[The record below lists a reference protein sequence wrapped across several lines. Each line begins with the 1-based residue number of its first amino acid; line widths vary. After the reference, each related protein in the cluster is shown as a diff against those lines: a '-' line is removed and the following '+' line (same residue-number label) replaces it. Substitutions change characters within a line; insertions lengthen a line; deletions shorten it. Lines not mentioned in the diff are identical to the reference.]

1 MKLGLAVGDTAEIQA
16 VVSEDMFAR
25 FEGQLVHPAYSTVSM
40 VYHMEWA
47 ARQLILP
54 YLEAGEE
61 GVGGAVSLK
70 HLGMAAEGTRLIVTA
85 TVTAMTSRRVDAS
98 IEVRDG
104 QTIIGTGE
112 VTQFILEKS
121 RIQEKLQNNVP
132 TK

>member
-1 MKLGLAVGDTAEIQA
+1 
-16 VVSEDMFAR
+16 
-25 FEGQLVHPAYSTVSM
+25 M

-54 YLEAGEE
+54 YLEADEE

-70 HLGMAAEGTRLIVTA
+70 HLGMAAEGARLIVTA
-85 TVTAMTSRRVDAS
+85 TVTRVTARRVDAD

-104 QTIIGTGE
+104 QAVIGTGE

-121 RIQEKLQNNVP
+121 RIQEKLKVNAP

>member
-1 MKLGLAVGDTAEIQA
+1 
-16 VVSEDMFAR
+16 
-25 FEGQLVHPAYSTVSM
+25 
-40 VYHMEWA
+40 
-47 ARQLILP
+47 
-54 YLEAGEE
+54 
-61 GVGGAVSLK
+61 
-70 HLGMAAEGTRLIVTA
+70 
-85 TVTAMTSRRVDAS
+85 MTSRRVDAS

>member
-1 MKLGLAVGDTAEIQA
+1 MKPGLAVGDTAEIQA
-16 VVSEDMFAR
+16 VVSQDMFAR

-54 YLEAGEE
+54 YLEADEE
-61 GVGGAVSLK
+61 GVGSAVSLK
-70 HLGMAAEGTRLIVTA
+70 HLGMAAEGARLIVTA
-85 TVTAMTSRRVDAS
+85 TVTRVTARRVDAD

-104 QTIIGTGE
+104 QSIIGTGE

-121 RIQEKLQNNVP
+121 RIQEKLQVNAP